1 MLKFGSQINIYR
13 YLKSLADQELSDLG
27 QSKFWNIQNK
37 VLQLYR

>member
-1 MLKFGSQINIYR
+1 MLKFGSKIEIYR
-13 YLKSLADQELSDLG
+13 HLKSLVDQELSDLD